1 MRLIAEALLASLFLI
16 LWCGQIHCCQ
26 PWTKSSEIKC
36 TIANGTDP
44 CGNGKCSNGSCA
56 CSTGFISRGTEAC
69 NYKQR
74 DKTTAFLLSM
84 FLGWTGADWYYLAQ
98 GSGGLFYFFLNFVFP
113 NSGVTWVK

>member
-16 LWCGQIHCCQ
+16 LWCDQIHCCQ
-26 PWTKSSEIKC
+26 PWTKSSEIPC
-36 TIANGTDP
+36 TIVTDP
-44 CGNGKCSNGSCA
+44 CGNGNCRNGSCA
-56 CSTGFISRGTEAC
+56 CSIGFISRGTEAC

-98 GSGGLFYFFLNFVFP
+98 GSGGLFYFFLNFVFL